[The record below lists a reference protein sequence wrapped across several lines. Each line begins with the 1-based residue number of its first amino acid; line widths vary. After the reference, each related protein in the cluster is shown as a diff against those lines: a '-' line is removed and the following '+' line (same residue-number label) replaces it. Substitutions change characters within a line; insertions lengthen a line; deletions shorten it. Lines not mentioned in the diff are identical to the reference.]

1 MPINVQKKGWERIPR
16 KHCKEKVYAD
26 PDKIYI
32 SIDDSDL
39 EDNDHTK
46 AIEEGNPQIS
56 LAAALQMLDQWHHF
70 ASSFADTEMQ
80 CQLATFTEELQEVRR
95 QRWKQASIKDFFF
108 TKFSV

>member
-1 MPINVQKKGWERIPR
+1 MPINVQKKGWERISR

-39 EDNDHTK
+39 EDNDHTE

-56 LAAALQMLDQWHHF
+56 LAAALQIIDQ
-70 ASSFADTEMQ
+70 
-80 CQLATFTEELQEVRR
+80 
-95 QRWKQASIKDFFF
+95 
-108 TKFSV
+108 